1 MTLRNKTLKVGSRG
15 PIVLATMSAR
25 AEILRRTDTG
35 RLAGILFIVGGA
47 ASIPANLLFRHPA
60 AGTLNHVLVVV
71 AIISGLGCLL
81 APWERIPAGIFHAV
95 PILASAEVAITV
107 WAVGRHGPVF
117 EWFFVLVAVF
127 AAYAFESRRT
137 LAFHMGFASLA
148 ACLPV
153 LYRPDTVS
161 QLARVGVLVPMLWV
175 ATAVVAHLREGLL
188 AHQRELS
195 DLVRRDPLTGVGNRR
210 LLAERLRYELA
221 RHRRTGRELALL
233 ALDLDGFKAVN
244 DQLGHPIGDRMLRD
258 VAQALSAVVRDGDTI
273 VRHGGDEFCVVA
285 PETGRADALAL
296 GGRLCDALK
305 LIEGV
310 DGPLSC
316 SVGVAIF
323 PDDGPTAE
331 LLIAAA
337 DLAEREAKAAGR
349 NPQRPMVPARLR
361 VV

>member
-1 MTLRNKTLKVGSRG
+1 M
-15 PIVLATMSAR
+15 PAH

-35 RLAGILFIVGGA
+35 RLAGILFIVGGL
-47 ASIPANLLFRHPA
+47 ASIPANLLFRDPPVGA
-60 AGTLNHVLVVV
+60 LNHVLVAL
-71 AIISGLGCLL
+71 AILSGLGCLL
-81 APWERIPAGIFHAV
+81 IPWERVSPRVFHAV
-95 PILASAEVAITV
+95 PVVASAEVALTV
-107 WAVGRHGPVF
+107 WAVGVHGPVY
-117 EWFFVLVAVF
+117 EWFYVLVAVF
-127 AAYAFESRRT
+127 AAYAFESRRVI
-137 LAFHMGFASLA
+137 AFHMTIFTVL
-148 ACLPV
+148 ACLPI
-153 LYRPDTVS
+153 LYRANTTAEV
-161 QLARVGVLVPMLWV
+161 ARMGVLVPMLWV
-175 ATAVVAHLREGLL
+175 ATTVVAYLREGLL
-188 AHQRELS
+188 ARQRELS

-285 PETGRADALAL
+285 PETGRDEALAL
-296 GGRLCDALK
+296 GTRLCGALK

-316 SVGVAIF
+316 SVGVAVF

-349 NPQRPMVPARLR
+349 NPEPATPAARLR